1 MVIKNSFKRFILITI
16 FIFTTIYSNNI
27 ETKAY
32 KAYKSHNY
40 KEALYLYKE
49 GAKEKNLKS
58 LFMLGFL
65 VERGLGIKANKNKA
79 IKLYKLVIKNMKY
92 NEKTIKNIDIV
103 LLALKR
109 LVKLTNNSKY
119 NKLINKLNSIKA
131 SLLKK
136 EKRSLNLYIDDY
148 FAMCPAAKV
157 VNINDAEGITNID
170 CELFQNFPDRMA
182 RFMKLKSARAK
193 AIEAKDQGELYSI
206 EKKIIRTIRPILK
219 YIEQQTIECYNSAN
233 YFYDVRACDYNYLT
247 QTDPLLFEN
256 RAYKMEQAIAKQD
269 SKDYKIE
276 PYEKEKLINALI
288 YQFST
293 QDYDKK
299 SYRMVKL

>member
-32 KAYKSHNY
+32 KAYKAHNY

>member
-1 MVIKNSFKRFILITI
+1 MVAKESFKRIILAVL
-16 FIFTTIYSNNI
+16 FLVVSLSAKNI
-27 ETKAY
+27 EAEAFRAFKA
-32 KAYKSHNY
+32 HNY
-40 KEALYLYKE
+40 KEALALYKE
-49 GAKEKNLKS
+49 GAKSKSLKS
-58 LFMLGFL
+58 LLMIGYFL
-65 VERGLGIKANKNKA
+65 EKGLGVKADSKKATKVYELVVKKAQSSQIKKDIDIAQIALK
-79 IKLYKLVIKNMKY
+79 KLYTLTKNAKFQELSSQLVAKKD
-92 NEKTIKNIDIV
+92 TT
-103 LLALKR
+103 LQKR
-109 LVKLTNNSKY
+109 
-119 NKLINKLNSIKA
+119 
-131 SLLKK
+131 
-136 EKRSLNLYIDDY
+136 EGSLNLYIDDY

-157 VNINDAEGITNID
+157 VDINDAEGINNID
-170 CELFQNFPDRMA
+170 CELFKNFPDRMA

-193 AIEAKDQGELYSI
+193 VIEAKDQGELYSI
-206 EKKIIRTIRPILK
+206 EKKISRTIKPVLK